1 MEGVRR
7 PCTREKGGRQPAG
20 VLARKVSGRTMTGRE
35 SCVRPLSGPRHLRQ
49 YPIEQDVRGR
59 DAHVCVQHTRAT
71 AHSVAGWRA
80 VKTVSYRFNVPDRGR
95 GRGELRRRRG
105 ALQRVHPVIM
115 TTPGFDMRTGA
126 RRRTGLC

>member
-7 PCTREKGGRQPAG
+7 PCTREKGGRQTAG

-35 SCVRPLSGPRHLRQ
+35 SCVQPLSGPRYLRQ

-71 AHSVAGWRA
+71 AHSVAG
-80 VKTVSYRFNVPDRGR
+80 
-95 GRGELRRRRG
+95 
-105 ALQRVHPVIM
+105 
-115 TTPGFDMRTGA
+115 
-126 RRRTGLC
+126 